1 MRRNIPYRRGRAAL
15 AVVCFLE
22 NLESRLLLAG
32 ATPVFEADFNG
43 SGGGTGGS
51 GNIVLTGGTGTL
63 GTSAGVTNT
72 VIATTATASAAD
84 AVALNPD
91 GSLLYVTEA
100 FGTVVW
106 VYSV

>member
-1 MRRNIPYRRGRAAL
+1 MSVI
-15 AVVCFLE
+15 
-22 NLESRLLLAG
+22 
-32 ATPVFEADFNG
+32 D
-43 SGGGTGGS
+43 
-51 GNIVLTGGTGTL
+51 
-63 GTSAGVTNT
+63 TSTNT